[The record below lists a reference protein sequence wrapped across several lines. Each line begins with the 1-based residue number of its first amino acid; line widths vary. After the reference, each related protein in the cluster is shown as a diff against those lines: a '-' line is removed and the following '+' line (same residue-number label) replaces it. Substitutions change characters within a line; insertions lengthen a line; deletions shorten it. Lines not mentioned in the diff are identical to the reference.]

1 MKEPERITP
10 EEVYQK
16 LNAGKI
22 LFVCAYEDDAKFRM
36 MHLQGGISLN
46 EFKTK
51 LPSLS
56 KDQEI
61 VFY

>member
-1 MKEPERITP
+1 MTEPKRITP

-16 LNAGKI
+16 LRSGGAI
-22 LFVCAYEDDAKFRM
+22 LVCAYEDEAKFRRM
-36 MHLQGGISLN
+36 QLQGAVSLN
-46 EFKTK
+46 EFKSK
-51 LPSLS
+51 LPSLA